1 MKLINIAVSTLAAV
15 TMIFVAEASRFFRAS
30 RRELSLENSWDDQ
43 DDREYK
49 SAQEKLDVWEQ
60 EQPPNPYFSEN
71 LQTVVMAATGCDSS
85 DEKWEKLK
93 RIFESPRMSR
103 HRHPT
108 LKCLQKLREAVQKM
122 PRCDEKIVGRTYQE
136 IHIFDAE
143 CRNSE
148 HELRNKIEKQKHIE
162 AGLTPNEIL
171 VLEKMAKQMEDQ
183 RSPEGFVSGADY
195 CNEDFDAVCEVARK
209 AARRAA
215 RELIESDPIEEI
227 EEECASSRE
236 CYDSY
241 YDALEEHRRR
251 EKRYRSY
258 ADDFVEEMPHGCKVA
273 EACVKSK
280 TYFTSV
286 MIKVKNVCPA
296 ILNPE
301 NNDFKYIGL
310 FLDGIA
316 MSDGDDSTQCQ
327 ALERGMEERLKNF
340 VDKKEEEWKAESRL
354 LKIEKDLMDIKA
366 HLGM

>member
-1 MKLINIAVSTLAAV
+1 
-15 TMIFVAEASRFFRAS
+15 
-30 RRELSLENSWDDQ
+30 
-43 DDREYK
+43 
-49 SAQEKLDVWEQ
+49 
-60 EQPPNPYFSEN
+60 
-71 LQTVVMAATGCDSS
+71 
-85 DEKWEKLK
+85 
-93 RIFESPRMSR
+93 
-103 HRHPT
+103 
-108 LKCLQKLREAVQKM
+108 M
-122 PRCDEKIVGRTYQE
+122 PRCDEKLVLRTSQE
-136 IHIFDAE
+136 IRFFDAE
-143 CRNSE
+143 CRNSVVN
-148 HELRNKIEKQKHIE
+148 LDSQYEKQKHIE

-171 VLEKMAKQMEDQ
+171 VLEKMAKQMEDR
-183 RSPEGFVSGADY
+183 RSPEFSGADY

-301 NNDFKYIGL
+301 NNDFKDIGM

>member
-49 SAQEKLDVWEQ
+49 SAQEKLDVWQQ
-60 EQPPNPYFSEN
+60 EQPPNPYFSEGLN
-71 LQTVVMAATGCDSS
+71 TLAKAAIGCDSS

-93 RIFESPRMSR
+93 RIIESPRMSR

-122 PRCDEKIVGRTYQE
+122 PRCDEKLVLRTSQE
-136 IHIFDAE
+136 IRFFDAE
-143 CRNSE
+143 CRNSVVN
-148 HELRNKIEKQKHIE
+148 LDSQYEKQKHIE

-171 VLEKMAKQMEDQ
+171 VLEKMAKQMEDR
-183 RSPEGFVSGADY
+183 RSPEFSGADY

-236 CYDSY
+236 CY
-241 YDALEEHRRR
+241 EEHRRR

-301 NNDFKYIGL
+301 NNVFKDIGM
-310 FLDGIA
+310 FLDGA

-340 VDKKEEEWKAESRL
+340 VDKKEEEWKPESRL

>member
-49 SAQEKLDVWEQ
+49 SAQEKLDVWQQ

-71 LQTVVMAATGCDSS
+71 LQTVAMAATGCDSS

-93 RIFESPRMSR
+93 RIWESPRMSR
-103 HRHPT
+103 HRPTT

-122 PRCDEKIVGRTYQE
+122 PRCDEKIHWRTSQE
-136 IHIFDAE
+136 IRFFDAE
-143 CRNSE
+143 CRNSVVN
-148 HELRNKIEKQKHIE
+148 LDSQYEKQKHIE

-171 VLEKMAKQMEDQ
+171 VLEKMAKQMEDR
-183 RSPEGFVSGADY
+183 RSPEFSGADY

-301 NNDFKYIGL
+301 NNDFKDIGM